1 MTTVKNTEVLYQNYN
16 SVAPLGLICMNGTQ
30 ELGAKI
36 NSYLERWADRN
47 GMPHDDYMIEC
58 QCPRA
63 PIVDLKSSSMSCLI
77 MNTTRSK
84 PAFTAS

>member
-58 QCPRA
+58 QCPRFQSGDA
-63 PIVDLKSSSMSCLI
+63 KGLI
-77 MNTTRSK
+77 LSLIHI
-84 PAFTAS
+84 